1 MKICRVQI
9 ENYRVHRSTV
19 VEFDDVTALIGRNGA
34 GKSSILYAIE
44 FFYDISATLSPDD
57 IYAGANEEVTVT
69 VAYSGLSE
77 AELAEFALYIRDE
90 RLTVVKRARAGQPGR

>member
-34 GKSSILYAIE
+34 GKSSISMPSSSSTTFLP
-44 FFYDISATLSPDD
+44 DLSPDD